1 MSQQEPSDEVLEQA
15 ALYALGALEG
25 QEKETFEKLVAEGGG
40 ACQAVKGFQ
49 QVTGQLGSTV
59 EPIDPP
65 SALRERLMER
75 IVAEKRT
82 DQHGA
87 TSEPVKQSEDTGLTF
102 VRSTDDLWQ
111 EIMPGVQLKPLSFD
125 KMQGRM
131 TALARMAPRTNYAAH
146 RHTAP
151 EEFYVLEGTCFC
163 GGQLLHPG
171 DYHRAEIGTVHEET
185 SSEDGCLMLIIF
197 SPNNEMLD
205 SVHTSS

>member
-1 MSQQEPSDEVLEQA
+1 MSHQEPNDEVLEQA

-25 QEKETFEKLVAEGGG
+25 QEKEAFEKLVAEGGVP
-40 ACQAVKGFQ
+40 CQAVKAFQ
-49 QVTGQLGSTV
+49 HVTGQLGATV
-59 EPIDPP
+59 KPMSPP
-65 SALRERLMER
+65 ASLREKLMER
-75 IVAEKRT
+75 IAAENRT

-87 TSEPVKQSEDTGLTF
+87 TSELGEHPEDTGLTF
-102 VRSTDDLWQ
+102 VRSTDDLWK
-111 EIMPGVQLKPLSFD
+111 EIMPGVLLKPLSFD
-125 KMQGRM
+125 KAQGRL

-171 DYHRAEIGTVHEET
+171 DYHRAEIGTVHDET

-197 SPNNEMLD
+197 SPNNELLE
-205 SVHTSS
+205 SVKTS

>member
-1 MSQQEPSDEVLEQA
+1 MSHQEPSDEVLEQA

-25 QEKETFEKLVAEGGG
+25 SEKEAFEKLVAEGG
-40 ACQAVKGFQ
+40 ATCQAVKDFQ
-49 QVTGQLGSTV
+49 QVTGQLAASIT
-59 EPIDPP
+59 PMAPP
-65 SALRERLMER
+65 VSLRGRLMER
-75 IVAEKRT
+75 IAAEQGSE
-82 DQHGA
+82 QHES
-87 TSEPVKQSEDTGLTF
+87 TSETLEQSVDKGLTF
-102 VRSTDDLWQ
+102 VRSTDDLWR

-146 RHTAP
+146 RHAAP

-171 DYHRAEIGTVHEET
+171 DYHRAEIGTVHDET

-197 SPNNEMLD
+197 SPNNEMLE
-205 SVHTSS
+205 SVKTSS

>member
-1 MSQQEPSDEVLEQA
+1 MSHQEPSDEILEQA

-25 QEKETFEKLVAEGGG
+25 KEKEAFEKLVAEGG
-40 ACQAVKGFQ
+40 APCQAVKDFQ
-49 QVTGQLGSTV
+49 NVTGQLGASVT
-59 EPIDPP
+59 PMTPP
-65 SALRERLMER
+65 ASLRGRLMER
-75 IVAEKRT
+75 IAVEQES
-82 DQHGA
+82 DHHES
-87 TSEPVKQSEDTGLTF
+87 TSETVEQSVDKGLTF
-102 VRSTDDLWQ
+102 VRSTDDLWR
-111 EIMPGVQLKPLSFD
+111 EIMPGVLLKPLSFD
-125 KMQGRM
+125 KNQGRM

-197 SPNNEMLD
+197 SPNNEMLE
-205 SVHTSS
+205 SVKTSS

>member
-1 MSQQEPSDEVLEQA
+1 MSHQEPSDEVLEQA

-25 QEKETFEKLVAEGGG
+25 QEKEALEQLVAEGG
-40 ACQAVKGFQ
+40 ATSQSVKDFQ
-49 QVTGQLGSTV
+49 NVTSQLGASIK
-59 EPIDPP
+59 PMAPP
-65 SALRERLMER
+65 SSLRATLMER
-75 IVAEKRT
+75 IAKDREA

-87 TSEPVKQSEDTGLTF
+87 TSESVEDTADTGLTF

-111 EIMPGVQLKPLSFD
+111 EIMPGVLLKPLSFD
-125 KMQGRM
+125 KTQGRM

-146 RHTAP
+146 RHTAA

-171 DYHRAEIGTVHEET
+171 DYHRAEIGSVHAET

-197 SPNNEMLD
+197 SPNNEMLE
-205 SVHTSS
+205 SVKTS